1 MPEPLPFACSRSE
14 LLKWLVFGA
23 SFGLLFLAPQKSDSP
38 AGANTRRGAAK
49 GKPGPPKRTPASGAA
64 SDYFPALKAVNTRVC
79 TRRIGCGT
87 LSGAVMIFLSA
98 SLRKMVVFSAT
109 SFLTNFSEAAFGFA

>member
-1 MPEPLPFACSRSE
+1 MAGVQALFFGDF
-14 LLKWLVFGA
+14 LLCQQKKVTRLSGRNPD
-23 SFGLLFLAPQKSDSP
+23 GLLAQRIPPVRAKS
-38 AGANTRRGAAK
+38 RRGAPQGHTPPGIKAR
-49 GKPGPPKRTPASGAA
+49 KPYR
-64 SDYFPALKAVNTRVC
+64 PALNAVNTRVC

-109 SFLTNFSEAAFGFA
+109 SFFTNFSEAAFGLA